1 MKYANNGVIPF
12 VMDSAA
18 LNINCENCG
27 DIFSCINIGTITGD
41 IIVHF
46 DIDVG
51 INIFAIAIITIDI
64 INNARPD
71 SGNIFKKLVKATTI
85 IVGMFVSLNIDMNCD
100 AKKLQHHPHPH
111 VYHRNNISFDRRW
124 NICSLLLSPSL
135 MTGCISYTYYSRLAY
150 PCSQLICVWF
160 WYEFYS

>member
-51 INIFAIAIITIDI
+51 INIFAIAIITIE
-64 INNARPD
+64 
-71 SGNIFKKLVKATTI
+71 LTTI
-85 IVGMFVSLNIDMNCD
+85 V
-100 AKKLQHHPHPH
+100 
-111 VYHRNNISFDRRW
+111 IS
-124 NICSLLLSPSL
+124 I
-135 MTGCISYTYYSRLAY
+135 IA
-150 PCSQLICVWF
+150 LIAI
-160 WYEFYS
+160 